1 MTTECWAAMTL
12 LVIIKL
18 MEEEHSSSADY
29 KLLESTV
36 GLASEYYYLLVPS
49 LTNKES
55 PISSARAS

>member
-1 MTTECWAAMTL
+1 MTL